1 MIDKVVESKE
11 FREKL
16 FDNEYEFVNKI
27 ADPVKCAEWWDNLF
41 EDLVNKHKSIRK
53 NSSPLRVKL
62 RMISFLIANR
72 LYSSKIKKLL
82 PGSSS
87 SKTGQTLY
95 DNNPQNYS

>member
-16 FDNEYEFVNKI
+16 FDDEYEFVKKI
-27 ADPVKCAEWWDNLF
+27 ADPIKCAEWWDNLF
-41 EDLVNKHKSIRK
+41 EDLTKKYKSIRK

-62 RMISFLIANR
+62 RMISFLISNR

-82 PGSSS
+82 LGSGS
-87 SKTGQTLY
+87 SKTGQTIY
-95 DNNPQNYS
+95 DNQPQNYS